1 MAPPKI
7 GDILERCELFSG
19 LTKKEIE
26 KIASLA
32 SVETYKAGETILNQ
46 GDFGENL
53 YIIEEGHVFIERA
66 VDMGSRKGNAVISL
80 LGKGRVLG
88 CWSTLIGEPHNLMS
102 SAVCRKPTKVVVI
115 SGQALREMM
124 MSNSRLGLRIMERL
138 CFMLRDRIRGLYGA
152 MENV

>member
-1 MAPPKI
+1 MAPSKVA
-7 GDILERCELFSG
+7 DVLERCELFSG
-19 LTKKEIE
+19 LTRKEIE
-26 KIASLA
+26 KIASLG
-32 SVETYKAGETILNQ
+32 SVETYKAGESILNQ

-53 YIIEEGHVFIERA
+53 YIIEEGNVFLERV

-88 CWSTLIGEPHNLMS
+88 CWSTLVGEPHNLMS

-115 SGQALREMM
+115 NGQALREMM
-124 MSNSRLGLRIMERL
+124 MSNSRLGFRVMERL
-138 CFMLRDRIRGLYGA
+138 CSMLRDRIRGLYGA